1 MESGAKLCVI
11 GSVNLDLVVHAET
24 LPKPGDT
31 VLGGELR
38 FLPGGKAAN
47 QAVAARR
54 AGASVIFGGRVG
66 SDAFGDDLRASFAGD
81 GVDCTYVDTVDGSSG
96 VAFITIDSAAE
107 NQIVVAPGANAT
119 LDAVAIGGL
128 IDRGLL
134 TGVATVLAPC
144 ETPLDG
150 LAAAFHQA
158 KSQGATTMLNTAPAQ
173 QLPEGLLQDV
183 DVLIANE
190 GEIVT
195 LTGAGDLAQA
205 IERARANVSIVIVTV
220 GGDGAI
226 VADSTGQRT
235 IAPYP
240 IEPVD
245 TVGAGDAFCG
255 NLAAAWHQ
263 ATLDGSTP
271 TGAMIDAIV
280 SRANAAGAVT
290 AMGHGARSSPTV
302 DELESFIASR

>member
-1 MESGAKLCVI
+1 MDSGAKLCVI

-150 LAAAFHQA
+150 LAAAFRQA

-205 IERARANVSIVIVTV
+205 IERARANVSIVIV
-220 GGDGAI
+220 
-226 VADSTGQRT
+226 TGQRT

>member
-1 MESGAKLCVI
+1 M
-11 GSVNLDLVVHAET
+11 
-24 LPKPGDT
+24 
-31 VLGGELR
+31 
-38 FLPGGKAAN
+38 
-47 QAVAARR
+47 
-54 AGASVIFGGRVG
+54 
-66 SDAFGDDLRASFAGD
+66 
-81 GVDCTYVDTVDGSSG
+81 
-96 VAFITIDSAAE
+96 
-107 NQIVVAPGANAT
+107 
-119 LDAVAIGGL
+119 
-128 IDRGLL
+128 
-134 TGVATVLAPC
+134 
-144 ETPLDG
+144 
-150 LAAAFHQA
+150 
-158 KSQGATTMLNTAPAQ
+158 
-173 QLPEGLLQDV
+173 
-183 DVLIANE
+183 
-190 GEIVT
+190 
-195 LTGAGDLAQA
+195 
-205 IERARANVSIVIVTV
+205 TV

-280 SRANAAGAVT
+280 SRANAAGALT